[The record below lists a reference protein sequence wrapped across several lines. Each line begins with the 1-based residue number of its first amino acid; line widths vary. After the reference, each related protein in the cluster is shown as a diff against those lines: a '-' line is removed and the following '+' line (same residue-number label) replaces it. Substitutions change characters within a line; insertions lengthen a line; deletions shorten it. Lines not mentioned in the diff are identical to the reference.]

1 MSTETLP
8 FKTELK
14 QVLFLPAHK
23 PFDLMWWN
31 GKKGL
36 QLYIRRV
43 FIMDDVEAMLPPYL
57 RFVKGVVDSP
67 DLPLNVSREMLQQSA
82 PLEKIKSNLI
92 TKKLRTLEE
101 RKKDEFHAYLQF
113 KKEL

>member
-36 QLYIRRV
+36 QLYIRQV
-43 FIMDDVEAMLPPYL
+43 FIMDDCRGDAAALLAVRQGRGGFA
-57 RFVKGVVDSP
+57 R
-67 DLPLNVSREMLQQSA
+67 SA
-82 PLEKIKSNLI
+82 AQRV
-92 TKKLRTLEE
+92 TRDVAAE
-101 RKKDEFHAYLQF
+101 RKARG
-113 KKEL
+113 